1 MSAIP
6 LSALR
11 TRLSQMSQS
20 LSFSSYFGDR
30 RIAQTNE
37 ASPDKVA
44 AKLINNGASI
54 MIMARVLSAPLFPVC
69 LK

>member
-1 MSAIP
+1 
-6 LSALR
+6 
-11 TRLSQMSQS
+11 MSQS